1 MTGGVDRVIRVVAA
15 MAVVGVAA
23 IAAVISYRHAY
34 TLAVQHGET
43 GTTALLVPVTAD
55 GLLLVAG
62 LVMLDSARR
71 GVSAP
76 ALARLALAL
85 GIVATIAANLA
96 HGVAHGVVGA
106 LVAAWPAV
114 TLILTVEL
122 LMGMIRRAQDGEAP
136 VSAMADIEPFDEP
149 ERWSGGPVGMEWW
162 DALPAVATTRETGP
176 APVATTGTA
185 PGPVAT
191 TRETGPA
198 PVATAVAEPDD
209 LVATARARFAEVLAT
224 GGLPSVRALR
234 RELRVGHPRAVRVRA
249 ALQAESA
256 RESARE
262 TGESGRE
269 TGESAPESVLATA

>member
-1 MTGGVDRVIRVVAA
+1 MIRAAAAAVVVAL
-15 MAVVGVAA
+15 GA

-62 LVMLDSARR
+62 LVMLDAARR
-71 GVSAP
+71 GVPAP

-114 TLILTVEL
+114 TLILTVEM
-122 LMGMIRRAQDGEAP
+122 LMGLIRGRQDVPHADAASLAEAE
-136 VSAMADIEPFDEP
+136 AFEP
-149 ERWSGGPVGMEWW
+149 EPWPDGPVGMEWW
-162 DALPAVATTRETGP
+162 DVLPALATTRE
-176 APVATTGTA
+176 AD
-185 PGPVAT
+185 
-191 TRETGPA
+191 PA

-209 LVATARARFAEVLAT
+209 LAELIATARDRFAEVLAT
-224 GGLPSVRALR
+224 GGLPSIRALR

-249 ALQAESA
+249 ALEAETA
-256 RESARE
+256 RES
-262 TGESGRE
+262 T
-269 TGESAPESVLATA
+269 LATAGERS

>member
-1 MTGGVDRVIRVVAA
+1 MSDRLIRAGAALVV
-15 MAVVGVAA
+15 VTLGA

-43 GTTALLVPVTAD
+43 GTTAALVPVTAD

-62 LVMLDSARR
+62 LVMLDAARR
-71 GVSAP
+71 GVPAP

-122 LMGMIRRAQDGEAP
+122 LMGMIRRAQAAP

-149 ERWSGGPVGMEWW
+149 ERWSGGPVGMEWRE
-162 DALPAVATTRETGP
+162 ALPAVESAPEVGETARES
-176 APVATTGTA
+176 APEV
-185 PGPVAT
+185 
-191 TRETGPA
+191 
-198 PVATAVAEPDD
+198 VATAITETGD
-209 LVATARARFAEVLAT
+209 LAPVVATARERFAETLAT

-234 RELRVGHPRAVRVRA
+234 RELRIGHPRAVRVRA
-249 ALQAESA
+249 ALEAETA
-256 RESARE
+256 RESA
-262 TGESGRE
+262 
-269 TGESAPESVLATA
+269 LATAGERS

>member
-1 MTGGVDRVIRVVAA
+1 MSDRLIRAGAALVV
-15 MAVVGVAA
+15 VTLGA

-43 GTTALLVPVTAD
+43 GTTAALVPVTAD

-62 LVMLDSARR
+62 LVMLDAARR
-71 GVSAP
+71 GVPAP

-122 LMGMIRRAQDGEAP
+122 LMGMIRRAQAAP

-149 ERWSGGPVGMEWW
+149 ERWSGGPVGMEWRET
-162 DALPAVATTRETGP
+162 LPAVES
-176 APVATTGTA
+176 APEV
-185 PGPVAT
+185 
-191 TRETGPA
+191 
-198 PVATAVAEPDD
+198 VATAITETRD
-209 LVATARARFAEVLAT
+209 LAPVVATARERFAETLAT

-234 RELRVGHPRAVRVRA
+234 RELRIGHPRAVRVRA
-249 ALQAESA
+249 ALEAETA
-256 RESARE
+256 RESA
-262 TGESGRE
+262 
-269 TGESAPESVLATA
+269 LATAGERS

>member
-15 MAVVGVAA
+15 MAVIGVAA

-43 GTTALLVPVTAD
+43 GTTAMLVPVTAD

-71 GVSAP
+71 GVPAP

-122 LMGMIRRAQDGEAP
+122 LMGMIRRAQAAP
-136 VSAMADIEPFDEP
+136 VGVPDGTLAAEVDEP

-162 DALPAVATTRETGP
+162 DVLPAVATTRETDPAPVATTREAGP
-176 APVATTGTA
+176 APVATTRETA

-191 TRETGPA
+191 TGTGPA
-198 PVATAVAEPDD
+198 PGSFTQQ
-209 LVATARARFAEVLAT
+209 
-224 GGLPSVRALR
+224 
-234 RELRVGHPRAVRVRA
+234 PR
-249 ALQAESA
+249 
-256 RESARE
+256 
-262 TGESGRE
+262 
-269 TGESAPESVLATA
+269 PP